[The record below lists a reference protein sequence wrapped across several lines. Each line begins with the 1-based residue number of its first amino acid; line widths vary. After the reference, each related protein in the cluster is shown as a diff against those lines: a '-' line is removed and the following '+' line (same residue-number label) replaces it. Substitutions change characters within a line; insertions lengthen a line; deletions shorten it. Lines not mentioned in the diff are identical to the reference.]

1 MAYPSATLQE
11 IVEYRGVE
19 GLVCAEVLSD
29 DNGSDGYTTGDVFA
43 IAGVAE
49 ISKTTDSTDEAHYY
63 DNMPAV
69 VISNTASDEITI
81 SASAIPMDVLATIT
95 GQVYDETTGALIEG
109 PRTPKY
115 FAIGYITKK
124 TNGDLMYCWRLKGRF
139 NLPDQ
144 TNVTEDD
151 GTDAN
156 GQEIVY
162 TGISTTHKFS
172 KTGKGAKALVVDVA
186 KGLADVSS
194 FFDDVTTPDTL
205 AANTAYTLTITQ
217 ASNTTVSV
225 TRNGVALQTG
235 ATIYQGDALTISV
248 TGGTETVNGTAWIS
262 GDTHNV
268 TGNVAVVSTAG
279 A

>member
-1 MAYPSATLQE
+1 MPNTYPSATLQE

-29 DNGSDGYTTGDVFA
+29 DNADDGYTTGDVFA

-95 GQVYDETTGALIEG
+95 GQVYDDTTGALIEG

-162 TGISTTHKFS
+162 TGISTTHKFT

-194 FFDDVTTPDTL
+194 FFTQVTTPDTL
-205 AANTAYTLTITQ
+205 TAASAQ
-217 ASNTTVSV
+217 
-225 TRNGVALQTG
+225 
-235 ATIYQGDALTISV
+235 
-248 TGGTETVNGTAWIS
+248 
-262 GDTHNV
+262 
-268 TGNVAVVSTAG
+268 STP
-279 A
+279 

>member
-29 DNGSDGYTTGDVFA
+29 DNGADGYTTGDVFA

-186 KGLADVSS
+186 KGLADVSN
-194 FFDDVTTPDTL
+194 FFAAVTTPDTL
-205 AANTAYTLTITQ
+205 EANTAYTLTITQ
-217 ASNTTVSV
+217 AANTTVSV

-268 TGNVAVVSTAG
+268 TGNVAVVSTAS

>member
-1 MAYPSATLQE
+1 MSYPSATLQE

-69 VISNTASDEITI
+69 VISNTASDEVTI
-81 SASAIPMDVLATIT
+81 SASAIPLDVLAVIT
-95 GQVYDETTGALIEG
+95 GQIYDDTTGTLIEG

-115 FAIGYITKK
+115 FAIGYITRK
-124 TNGDLMYCWRLKGRF
+124 TNGDQMYVWRLKGRF

-186 KGLADVSS
+186 KGLADVSN
-194 FFDDVTTPDTL
+194 FFDTVTTPDTL
-205 AANTAYTLTITQ
+205 SANTAYTLTITQ
-217 ASNTTVSV
+217 ASNTTVTV

-268 TGNVAVVSTAG
+268 TGNVAVVSTAS